1 MKTIKMLPVLLL
13 LVLGSCASVS
23 VSSDHDTNTDFSK
36 YKTYAFLKN
45 SIDKVEISD
54 LDKRRILAAIETEM
68 NAKGFT
74 KSDNPDLL
82 VSFFTKSTQQVNVNN
97 YSPAWG
103 WGWGWGWGPGM
114 WGGYSSVSTNTEGTL
129 YIDFIDA
136 ARKELIGQG
145 EGRGTLTR
153 DAVKKDEKVREFVS
167 RILSQYPPE
176 KRK

>member
-1 MKTIKMLPVLLL
+1 MKTLRLLPALLL
-13 LVLGSCASVS
+13 LILASCASVS
-23 VSSDHDTNTDFSK
+23 VSSDHDTKADFTR

-54 LDKRRILAAIETEM
+54 LDKRRILSAIESEL

-74 KSDNPDLL
+74 QSDNPDML
-82 VSFFTKSTQQVNVNN
+82 VSFFTKSTQNVNVNN
-97 YSPAWG
+97 YGPA

-129 YIDFIDA
+129 YIDILDA
-136 ARKELIGQG
+136 SKKELIWQG
-145 EGRGTLTR
+145 EGRGNLSR
-153 DAVKKDEKVREFVS
+153 NAEKKEEQIREFVA

-176 KRK
+176 KKK